1 MALLLSE
8 SDVKS
13 LLTMP
18 LALEA
23 VEDSFKRLADGSALL
38 HSRARLHVPGKKL
51 PPLHGRRRCH
61 QRLHGTED
69 LHQLQGWPALP
80 DSAVQRRVR
89 RSGGPNRSRLC
100 WPDAH
105 RRRQRRR
112 HQISSRA
119 PTPKPSALSA
129 QACSRALNWKLSPTP
144 EKSKAFAP
152 SAAIR
157 KSAKP
162 SPPK

>member
-8 SDVKS
+8 SEVKS
-13 LLTMP
+13 ILTMP

-23 VEDSFKRLADGSALL
+23 VENSFHRLADGSALL
-38 HSRARLHVPGKKL
+38 HPRARLHLPRQKL
-51 PPLHGRRRCH
+51 PPLHGRRRFH
-61 QRLHGTED
+61 QRLHGTEN
-69 LHQLQGWPALP
+69 LHQLQRRPALP

-100 WPDAH
+100 RPDAH

-112 HQISSRA
+112 HQTPRARQRQNRRHYRHRPAGAHSTGSHLPRQKNRKRSRLQPRSS
-119 PTPKPSALSA
+119 KG
-129 QACSRALNWKLSPTP
+129 
-144 EKSKAFAP
+144 
-152 SAAIR
+152 
-157 KSAKP
+157 AKN

>member
-13 LLTMP
+13 ILTMP

-38 HSRARLHVPGKKL
+38 HSRAAPARSRQKL

-61 QRLHGTED
+61 QRLHGLED
-69 LHQLQGWPALP
+69 LHQLRRRPALP

-89 RSGGPNRSRLC
+89 RAGGANRSRLH

-112 HQISSRA
+112 HQIPRA
-119 PTPKPSALSA
+119 RQRHKPSASSA
-129 QACSRALNWKLSPTP
+129 QACRRALNWKPSPTP